1 MIRRFLTF
9 TFILGGLMLMQA
21 CAPVILA
28 GGATAAVAA
37 NDSRTVGVQID
48 DKAIEVKARRALN
61 DNPKL
66 GDEVHINI
74 NSVNGTVL
82 LTGEAMTEALRD
94 EVLGEIRTIDGIRR
108 VVNEIRVMEPTAFA
122 NRTRDGWITSNVKAK
137 MIGTENLSAG
147 HVKVVTEDSVVYLM
161 GVVNRKEAD
170 LATEAARNV
179 DSVERVVRLFEYVD

>member
-1 MIRRFLTF
+1 MIRRLLTF
-9 TFILGGLMLMQA
+9 TLVLGSLTLTQA

-48 DKAIEVKARRALN
+48 DKAIEVRARRALN

-74 NSVNGTVL
+74 NSMNGTVL

-94 EVLGEIRTIDGIRR
+94 EVLGEIRAIDGIRR
-108 VVNEIRVMEPTAFA
+108 VVNEIRVTEPTAFA

-137 MIGTENLSAG
+137 MVGTENLSAG

-161 GVVNRKEAD
+161 GVVDRKEAD

-179 DSVERVVRLFEYVD
+179 NNVERVVRLFEYLD